1 MNAFFLFPVIGIL
14 LSCNQEDPK
23 FVRKQIKDKDVSI
36 KWFYYSYISN
46 MSPDFVVVE
55 KNGKEKEI
63 YKATG
68 VILNVT
74 LEDNSIVL
82 RLVEPSKNLVF
93 TKNVDATVFGYKIT
107 LDTTGTYDELRLRP
121 DGVKEEVIFNN

>member
-1 MNAFFLFPVIGIL
+1 MKALFIIPFISIL
-14 LSCNQEDPK
+14 FSCNQKDPK
-23 FVRKQIKDKDVSI
+23 LVRKQIKNEDITI
-36 KWFYYSYISN
+36 KWFYYSYITN
-46 MSPDFVVVE
+46 MSPEFVVVE

-74 LEDNSIVL
+74 LVGNNIVL
-82 RLVEPSKNLVF
+82 KLVEPSRNLVF
-93 TKNVDATVFGYKIT
+93 TKNIDTTIFGYKIV

-121 DGVKEEVIFNN
+121 DGVKERY